1 MRKVIALVS
10 SLLMVV
16 TFATPAQSA
25 GAKYSVYQKTL
36 ATFSSSATTLTTQQK
51 AQVKATV
58 EANPAAE
65 KFICTGIRYYDQPM
79 SVNITV
85 RKRAKAACEYAKQ
98 LNPFLSTW
106 FQNKPTQARSY
117 AGKVLLTVKSV
128 PTEVEEVVV
137 LEGALSVLN
146 DPDKAWTAGQ
156 QEVVDA
162 YARAKK
168 VKTEVTYINADD
180 ADLEAVDAID
190 RSLQMGLSLFAP
202 LMEPGRVVVVSYG
215 NNSVEWS
222 NEQMRSLMT
231 GELKWPTATRCYG
244 SREFSVEVGGE
255 WSYLLHNC
263 VPKGELNTRS
273 EYLAHAATHFWQ
285 MYHGCLCSTPFPA
298 WLLEGTATLYGDVLG
313 FGLSDKVNQKIEW
326 GGTPHLR
333 NALRTGD
340 PEKIIP
346 LMETLEGRN
355 VQGMAHV
362 YTLGKMMLTGLS
374 AAFGHE
380 KIVEFNQSFS
390 KQTDFE
396 SEFVKTFGISS
407 DEFYQ
412 AMVPVLKSWA
422 LTK

>member
-1 MRKVIALVS
+1 MRKAIALVS
-10 SLLMVV
+10 SLLLVA
-16 TFATPAQSA
+16 TFATPAQSE
-25 GAKYSVYQKTL
+25 GAKYSFYQKTL
-36 ATFSSSATTLTTQQK
+36 AAFGSSATTLTTQQK
-51 AQVKATV
+51 AQVEATV
-58 EANPAAE
+58 EANPYAE
-65 KFICTGIRYYDQPM
+65 KFICTGISYYDQPM

-128 PTEVEEVVV
+128 PAEVEEVVV

-168 VKTEVTYINADD
+168 VKTAVTYINADD
-180 ADLEAVDAID
+180 ADLEAVAAID

-215 NNSVEWS
+215 SNSVEWS
-222 NEQMRSLMT
+222 NEQMRSLMAGFPSVT
-231 GELKWPTATRCYG
+231 SCYG
-244 SREFSVEVGGE
+244 GREFSVVANGE
-255 WSYLLHNC
+255 WSYLFHNC
-263 VPKGELNTRS
+263 APEGDLNPRS
-273 EYLAHAATHFWQ
+273 DYSAHAATHLWQ
-285 MYHGCLCSTPFPA
+285 GYHGCSCGPITPA

-313 FGLSDKVNQKIEW
+313 FGLNDKVNQKIEW

-355 VQGMAHV
+355 VRGMAHV
-362 YTLGKMMLTGLS
+362 YTVGKMILTGLS

-390 KQTDFE
+390 KPTDFE